1 MVVHQLL
8 SSNFLSC
15 FKKLFKQ
22 LTILIVL
29 VPIFLRGGGG
39 NGGGR
44 VREITPRTGVEE
56 WFSPVLVSEI

>member
-29 VPIFLRGGGG
+29 VPIFLRGGG

-44 VREITPRTGVEE
+44 VRGITPRTGVEE